1 MFQAQLK
8 EQSTFPNFSLL
19 DGPFFMRGLDPHG
32 KVELSSLDLG
42 PVEDLLVLD
51 FLGPSSS
58 FCGMTKLLS
67 ILWAKIMDFVLCLF
81 FSFFFFFLR

>member
-19 DGPFFMRGLDPHG
+19 DGPFFMHGLDPHG
-32 KVELSSLDLG
+32 KGELGSLDLG

-51 FLGPSSS
+51 FLGPSSL
-58 FCGMTKLLS
+58 FCGMKKILS
-67 ILWAKIMDFVLCLF
+67 ILWTKIMDFMLCH
-81 FSFFFFFLR
+81 FFFLR